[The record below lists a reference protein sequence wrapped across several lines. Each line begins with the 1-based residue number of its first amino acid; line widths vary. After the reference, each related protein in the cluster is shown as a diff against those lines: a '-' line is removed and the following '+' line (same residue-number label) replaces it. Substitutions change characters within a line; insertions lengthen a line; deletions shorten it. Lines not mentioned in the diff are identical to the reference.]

1 MDFQNNKLMLLTIS
15 GLFLTLVGILS
26 VKLPLPS
33 KAPEP
38 QVIQPDFEPK
48 PFPGKGYAYG
58 RNKTARADI
67 VVERAKYV
75 EGGDAVL
82 FALKA
87 ACRENVAR
95 INTSVEMWNIM
106 KERWPN
112 VSLSDIGRDI
122 DYFPSGVPQC
132 PVDGTAY
139 RLDPVTHRVSGHAH
153 QEIKA
158 PAILEGGLYY
168 EDTVIQREKRVK
180 KPKKDKP
187 EPQADRER
195 NDNENKGKQK

>member
-15 GLFLTLVGILS
+15 GMFLTLVGILS

-33 KAPEP
+33 KTPAP
-38 QVIQPDFEPK
+38 QAIQPDFEPK
-48 PFPGKGYAYG
+48 PFPGKGNAYG
-58 RNKTARADI
+58 RYKKQAEI
-67 VVERAKYV
+67 VVERAKLV
-75 EGGDAVL
+75 EGEDAIL

-95 INTSVEMWNIM
+95 INTIAEMWNIM

-122 DYFPSGVPQC
+122 DYFPSGIPQC
-132 PVDGTAY
+132 PVDGSAY
-139 RLDPVTHRVSGHAH
+139 RLDPVTHRVTGHAH
-153 QEIKA
+153 QDIKA
-158 PAILEGGLYY
+158 PAILERGLYY
-168 EDTVIQREKRVK
+168 DDVVIQREKDVK

-187 EPQADRER
+187 EPQ
-195 NDNENKGKQK
+195 NDNAQKGKQK